1 MFDAMRLASSLVDE
15 LGRFVS
21 LVLNRLVVW
30 VGLWLNIVFAEWLAF
45 PKLRQALP
53 KLSSPLSLPLASP
66 ARGNALRLLDILR

>member
-30 VGLWLNIVFAEWLAF
+30 VGLWLNIVFAEL
-45 PKLRQALP
+45 
-53 KLSSPLSLPLASP
+53 
-66 ARGNALRLLDILR
+66 G